1 MLPCEKRL
9 QKVPNGKCCP
19 ECVRLHGSNQVM
31 KSMATHLCLFG
42 KKVYRRGRPTGTVD
56 TCTNCRCDTKTLQVV
71 CERTNCPVL
80 GCPKGRQARRK
91 KGDCCK
97 VCVAEDAVEGGGGGG
112 GGKALPA
119 HRPSH
124 CVHGG
129 QTRADGSDWDDGS
142 ACSSCSCQR
151 GETKVH
157 FCSFLWVRTRFGLTL
172 E

>member
-9 QKVPNGKCCP
+9 QRLPSGKCCP
-19 ECVRLHGSNQVM
+19 ECVRLHGSNKVTAKLASKM
-31 KSMATHLCLFG
+31 CIFG
-42 KKVYRRGRPTGTVD
+42 NRVYRPGRPTRPVD
-56 TCTNCRCDTKTLQVV
+56 SCTKCQCDGALQVA

-80 GCPKGRQARRK
+80 DCPKKRQARKR

-97 VCVAEDAVEGGGGGG
+97 VCVAEEAAEVGGGGGG
-112 GGKALPA
+112 AGKALAA

-129 QTRADGSDWDDGS
+129 QTHADGSDWDDGA
-142 ACSSCSCQR
+142 ACSSCTCQR

-157 FCSFLWVRTRFGLTL
+157 FCSFLWVRTRVGLTI